1 MKKISVVLFSV
12 ILALSASAQKV
23 IVRSPFV
30 GPHIGYYS
38 RPYFNPYYSGLGF
51 GFNYPLY
58 GRPAYY
64 YHPTKME
71 RQIQDIEND
80 YSDRINSVR
89 ADDSLTGHERR
100 VKVRALRHERD
111 QAVDDLRKNY
121 YKQFEN

>member
-23 IVRSPFV
+23 IVRPVMHV
-30 GPHIGYYS
+30 GPRIVYYS
-38 RPYFNPYYSGLGF
+38 RPYFNPYYFGF
-51 GFNYPLY
+51 GYNYPLY

-71 RQIQDIEND
+71 KQIQNIEDD

-100 VKVRALRHERD
+100 VKIRALRHERD
-111 QAVDDLRKNY
+111 QAENDLKKNY